1 MYSNVENI
9 KKHLDRSYIVLIY
22 SKFSLIFSS
31 AKTLKSANNQ
41 PMVNE
46 WHYPNITPPHKT
58 KPEYKVVPTILDE
71 SNPNS

>member
-1 MYSNVENI
+1 
-9 KKHLDRSYIVLIY
+9 
-22 SKFSLIFSS
+22 
-31 AKTLKSANNQ
+31 
-41 PMVNE
+41 MVNE